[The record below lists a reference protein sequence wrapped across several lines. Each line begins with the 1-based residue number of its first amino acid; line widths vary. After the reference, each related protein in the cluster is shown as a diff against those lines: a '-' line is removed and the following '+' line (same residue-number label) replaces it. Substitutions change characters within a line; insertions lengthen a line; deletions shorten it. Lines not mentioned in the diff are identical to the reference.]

1 VHLRTQMGA
10 YALRFTCYIIILA
23 LLFGCAS
30 GAALPPAQA
39 LAEVRAAQE
48 NMAHSHAVWDVTLAS
63 GPIQGPFLVE
73 VWRGEP
79 DRLRIEVL
87 EAPTP
92 ALRRLLLVRNG
103 ERAWLY
109 DQARQRVE
117 WGPPEQARLPL
128 LQDALATVDE
138 LLATAGE
145 AQVVSARRERSA
157 DGELTRAELSY
168 PGGTQA
174 TLWLDPARRVLR
186 RIAYR
191 GEVVG
196 QAELAARTVE
206 AAPHLPDEL
215 FTFDPPA
222 GVQAVRLGGYTPRQL
237 TLEEASRAAG
247 FPLLLPDVLPPGT
260 ALVAAYQLEDVIAL
274 SYSGT
279 VTFTLAQGPG
289 LELTLP
295 LSRSVP
301 LRSTQAQ
308 LSVSAPGEE
317 VTLLWLE
324 GGIPRSLAGTL
335 SAEEA
340 LRLAESLR

>member
-1 VHLRTQMGA
+1 MRRT
-10 YALRFTCYIIILA
+10 LLLLVVVPA
-23 LLFGCAS
+23 LLAACAG
-30 GAALPPAQA
+30 GATLPPAQA
-39 LAEVRAAQE
+39 LAEVRAARE

-73 VWRGEP
+73 VWRREP
-79 DRLRIEVL
+79 DCLRVEVL

-92 ALRRLLLVRNG
+92 ALRQLLLVRNG
-103 ERAWLY
+103 ETAWLY

-128 LQDALATVDE
+128 LQDALAAVDE
-138 LLATAGE
+138 LLATTGE
-145 AQVVSARRERSA
+145 AQVTSARRERSA
-157 DGELTRAELSY
+157 DGELTRVELHH

-174 TLWLDPARRVLR
+174 ILWLDPARRVLL

-191 GEVVG
+191 GE
-196 QAELAARTVE
+196 AELTARTME
-206 AAPHLPDEL
+206 ITPHLPDEL

-222 GVQAVRLGGYTPRQL
+222 GVQVVRLGGYAPRQL
-237 TLEEASRAAG
+237 SLEEAKRAAE
-247 FPLLLPDVLPPGT
+247 FPLLLPDALPPGVV
-260 ALVAAYQLEDVIAL
+260 LVAAYQLEDVIAL
-274 SYSGT
+274 SYSGP

-301 LRSTQAQ
+301 LRSTQAH
-308 LSVSAPGEE
+308 LGVSNSGEE
-317 VTLLWLE
+317 VTIFWRE
-324 GGIPRSLAGTL
+324 KGVNRSLAGTL

>member
-1 VHLRTQMGA
+1 MR
-10 YALRFTCYIIILA
+10 LA
-23 LLFGCAS
+23 LLTLAAMVALPALLAGC
-30 GAALPPAQA
+30 AALPPAQA

-48 NMAHSHAVWDVTLAS
+48 NMAHSHAIWDVTLAS
-63 GPIQGPFLVE
+63 GPLQGPFLVE
-73 VWRGEP
+73 VWRREP

-92 ALRRLLLVRNG
+92 ALRQLLLVRNG
-103 ERAWLY
+103 ETAWLY

-128 LQDALATVDE
+128 LQDALAAVDE
-138 LLATAGE
+138 LLATASE
-145 AQVVSARRERSA
+145 AQVVSARREQSA
-157 DGELTRAELSY
+157 EGELTRVELSY

-174 TLWLDPARRVLR
+174 TAWLDPACGVLR
-186 RIAYR
+186 RVAYR

-196 QAELAARTVE
+196 VAELAARTLEV
-206 AAPHLPDEL
+206 APQLPDEL
-215 FTFDPPA
+215 FTFAPPDGA
-222 GVQAVRLGGYTPRQL
+222 QMVRLGGYAPRQL
-237 TLEEASRAAG
+237 TPEEAKRTAG
-247 FPLLLPDVLPPGT
+247 FPLLLPGALPPGV
-260 ALVAAYQLEDVIAL
+260 ALVAAYRLGDVIAL
-274 SYSGT
+274 SYGGP

-301 LRSTQAQ
+301 LRSTQAHMG
-308 LSVSAPGEE
+308 VSAPGGE
-317 VTLLWLE
+317 VTLFWRE